1 MKGIQNLRVDY
12 SGEIV
17 DLKNFNKDPIIEFKS
32 WFEFAKN
39 NEVIEPNAMVLS
51 TLNNN
56 SINSRTVLLKD
67 ISSDGFTFWIIE
79 LTFKTV
85 YGLYFLVIK
94 LSYIYYKI
102 RIYIIILNRI

>member
-17 DLKNFNKDPIIEFKS
+17 DLKSFNKDPINEFKS

-56 SINSRTVLLKD
+56 SINSRFNLILEEISTHGHIKPILKSMFD
-67 ISSDGFTFWIIE
+67 KNVSN
-79 LTFKTV
+79 
-85 YGLYFLVIK
+85 VIVIF
-94 LSYIYYKI
+94 S
-102 RIYIIILNRI
+102 